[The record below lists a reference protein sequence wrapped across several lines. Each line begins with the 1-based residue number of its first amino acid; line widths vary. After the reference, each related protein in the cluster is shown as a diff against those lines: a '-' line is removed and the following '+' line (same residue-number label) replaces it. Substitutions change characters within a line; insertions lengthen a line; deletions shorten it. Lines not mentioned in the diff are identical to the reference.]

1 MTELLLQLK
10 NSSYGLWVGNSL
22 WGYAIFE
29 MLHLMGVAL
38 LVGAI
43 TLVDLRLLGVART
56 LPVTLSEKYLLP
68 FVWGGFALV
77 VFSGVSMFITDG
89 RYLLN
94 NPFFVSKL
102 VLIALA
108 GLNAAFF
115 QMRVC
120 RGVAQWDVAAA
131 TPGAARLCA
140 VVSIGVWFL
149 TVACG
154 RLIAYPE
161 LWF

>member
-1 MTELLLQLK
+1 MTELLLELK
-10 NSSYGLWVGNSL
+10 NSGYGQWVGNSL

-43 TLVDLRLLGVART
+43 TLIDLRLLGVSRALPLT
-56 LPVTLSEKYLLP
+56 LTEKYLLP
-68 FVWGGFALV
+68 WVWGGFALV
-77 VFSGVSMFITDG
+77 VFSGLSLFITDG
-89 RYLLN
+89 KYLLN
-94 NPFFVSKL
+94 NPFLISKL

-115 QMRVC
+115 QLRVC
-120 RGVAQWDVAAA
+120 RGVAQWDVGQPTPA
-131 TPGAARLCA
+131 TARLCA
-140 VVSIGVWFL
+140 VLSIGLWAL
-149 TVACG
+149 AITCG

-161 LWF
+161 LWS

>member
-1 MTELLLQLK
+1 MTDLLLQLK
-10 NSSYGLWVGNSL
+10 NSGYALWVGNSL

-43 TLVDLRLLGVART
+43 TLIDLRLLGVSRA
-56 LPVTLSEKYLLP
+56 LPVRLTEKFLLP
-68 FVWGGFALV
+68 WVWGGFALV
-77 VFSGVSMFITDG
+77 VFSGLSMFATDG
-89 RYLLN
+89 KYLLN

-108 GLNAAFF
+108 GLNAGFF
-115 QMRVC
+115 QLRVC
-120 RGVAQWDVAAA
+120 RGVAQWDAGLP
-131 TPGAARLCA
+131 TPAAARLCA
-140 VVSIGVWFL
+140 SASIGLWFL
-149 TVACG
+149 AVACG

-161 LWF
+161 LWS